1 MVAEFSKIRGRSG
14 TKHSDLLSD
23 HSCSAYDPDRA
34 CYGNSGFFCG
44 SRSFCIL
51 QIYGNE
57 VFRRNQGSFGWF
69 LCLCEL
75 AIVLVTAALSVI
87 LILIDKGE
95 G

>member
-1 MVAEFSKIRGRSG
+1 MQNFQKIRGRSG

-34 CYGNSGFFCG
+34 CYGNSGFFAAAG
-44 SRSFCIL
+44 
-51 QIYGNE
+51 
-57 VFRRNQGSFGWF
+57 VFAYYRYMAMKYFGGTTGDLSGWF

-87 LILIDKGE
+87 LI
-95 G
+95 